1 MTTSDWNQRS
11 ENDREKPF
19 DPFEEEGDSPFA
31 EDAARQGAQDFGGNP
46 GFDNGQGGFDN
57 TQPGF
62 DNDQGYSQDQ
72 ASGDGQGFTPEQGQ
86 GYAPDQDQ
94 GDTPDQG
101 QGYGDASAQP
111 GFDGAGTQPA
121 DDLADETFEDD
132 GADRFESPAQLDLG
146 DDEQRLPW
154 LEGDPDE
161 DDDRGAGAG
170 QIVLLGLA
178 AIALLAIV
186 VGGIWWATRAGPD
199 ADLVADG
206 GTISAPEGPYKE
218 RPEDPGGRVASG
230 TGDTA
235 FAVAEGETRPMRVG
249 QGEPAPEPGFDSV
262 QPKASAPAPAET
274 PAPSASPASTP
285 AASGPGVQVGA
296 YSNRESAE
304 QGWQKL
310 SSQYEGLS
318 GMRYRIVEGQA
329 DIGKV
334 YRLQALPGDSAAAQN
349 LCRGLKA
356 ARIPCQ
362 VKN

>member
-1 MTTSDWNQRS
+1 MTTSDWNNRS
-11 ENDREKPF
+11 EGDREKPF

-31 EDAARQGAQDFGGNP
+31 EDAARDNAQDFGGNP
-46 GFDNGQGGFDN
+46 GFGNNSGFGNNQGYSDDQGTTDNQGFANDQGFGDG
-57 TQPGF
+57 TPQPGF
-62 DNDQGYSQDQ
+62 TGYEAGPAEDTAQDDI
-72 ASGDGQGFTPEQGQ
+72 S
-86 GYAPDQDQ
+86 
-94 GDTPDQG
+94 
-101 QGYGDASAQP
+101 
-111 GFDGAGTQPA
+111 
-121 DDLADETFEDD
+121 DD
-132 GADRFESPAQLDLG
+132 GADHFESPAQLDLG
-146 DDEQRLPW
+146 DEEQRLPW

-161 DDDRGAGAG
+161 DDDRGAGTG

-206 GTISAPEGPYKE
+206 GTINAPEGPYKE

-249 QGEPAPEPGFDSV
+249 EGDPVPAPGFDSV
-262 QPKASAPAPAET
+262 EPKQDASPAPEAATPSAPASAA
-274 PAPSASPASTP
+274 APN
-285 AASGPGVQVGA
+285 GPGVQVGA
-296 YSNRESAE
+296 YSNRETAE

-310 SSQYEGLS
+310 SAQYEGLS

-334 YRLQALPGDSAAAQN
+334 YRLQALPGDAAAAQT
-349 LCRGLKA
+349 LCKGLKA

>member
-31 EDAARQGAQDFGGNP
+31 EDSARQNAQDFAGNSGLGDERTYADDQGFGEATPETVPEP
-46 GFDNGQGGFDN
+46 GF
-57 TQPGF
+57 T
-62 DNDQGYSQDQ
+62 GYEPARSADIAQDDV
-72 ASGDGQGFTPEQGQ
+72 SGDRT
-86 GYAPDQDQ
+86 
-94 GDTPDQG
+94 
-101 QGYGDASAQP
+101 
-111 GFDGAGTQPA
+111 
-121 DDLADETFEDD
+121 
-132 GADRFESPAQLDLG
+132 DRFESPAQLDLV
-146 DDEQRLPW
+146 DEEQRLPW

-161 DDDRGAGAG
+161 EDDRGAGAG
-170 QIVLLGLA
+170 QIALLGLA

-206 GTISAPEGPYKE
+206 GIIDAPEGPYKE

-249 QGEPAPEPGFDSV
+249 EGDPAPAPGFDSV
-262 QPKASAPAPAET
+262 QPT
-274 PAPSASPASTP
+274 DAPSATPEAAAPSEPAT
-285 AASGPGVQVGA
+285 AAPSGPGVQVGA
-296 YSNRESAE
+296 YTSRETAE

-310 SSQYEGLS
+310 SAQYEGLS

-334 YRLQALPGDSAAAQN
+334 YRLQALPGGAAAAQS
-349 LCRGLKA
+349 LCRSLKA